1 VTKELTIQND
11 MSLTETSEMFFKSG
25 FFPDV
30 KSTAQ
35 AAVKIMAGQELGVGP
50 FASMKGIIIDHG
62 KTELSAGL
70 VGALIKH
77 SQYDYRVKE
86 HTNEACTLEIFEN
99 GEPVG
104 DSRFTI
110 QDAQQAGLT
119 KGTNAH
125 SWSHYPRNMLF
136 SRAITNSARWYCPDI
151 FSGAIYTPDELG
163 AQIDG
168 ETGEIITVST
178 EADTPQ
184 VMVTPPKQEQEV
196 AKPSRPYNALDAIA
210 QLQKSIRMRKDQG
223 FVYQVAQER
232 EKRRSMAVV
241 NMEKCFDYTPDQTEA
256 RHLVGAAIT
265 GSESSKDWDDAT
277 IATLTNWLNAK
288 PDEQGNW
295 YVDSLATIE
304 AENILDMALDIE
316 GVKQRDE
323 ALPAQN
329 VTGSAKLMKE

>member
-1 VTKELTIQND
+1 MTKELTIQND
-11 MSLTETSEMFFKSG
+11 MSLTETSDVFFKSG

-30 KSTAQ
+30 RSAAQ
-35 AAVKIMAGQELGVGP
+35 AAVKIMAGQEIGVGP
-50 FASMKGIIIDHG
+50 FAAMRGIIIDHG
-62 KTELSAGL
+62 KMELNAGL
-70 VGALIKH
+70 VGSLVKK
-77 SQYDYRVKE
+77 SVYDYRIRE
-86 HTNEACTLEIFEN
+86 HNNDLCVLEFFE
-99 GEPVG
+99 GTQPLG
-104 DSRFTI
+104 ISRFTV
-110 QDAQQAGLT
+110 QDARTAGLLT
-119 KGTNAH
+119 GTNAH
-125 SWSHYPRNMLF
+125 SWEHYPRNMLF
-136 SRAITNSARWYCPDI
+136 SRAMTNGARWYCPDI
-151 FSGAIYTPDELG
+151 FSGAIYAPEELDG
-163 AQIDG
+163 VIDG
-168 ETGEIITVST
+168 ETGEVVTITPEAVSQPP
-178 EADTPQ
+178 A
-184 VMVTPPKQEQEV
+184 VTPPKQEQEV

-223 FVYQVAQER
+223 FVYQIAQER
-232 EKRRSMAVV
+232 EKRRSIAVV
-241 NMEKCFDYTPDQTEA
+241 NLEKCFDYTPDQTEA
-256 RHLVGAAIT
+256 RHLVGAALT